1 MGFSVQ
7 EKLGKALEAGVRWGG
22 VEDINDPISDRLKLG
37 DSVRVVAEEKPV
49 VMLAPA
55 IDGSP

>member
-1 MGFSVQ
+1 M
-7 EKLGKALEAGVRWGG
+7 RWGG
-22 VEDINDPISDRLKLG
+22 VEDINDPISVRFKLG

-49 VMLAPA
+49 VMQAPS

>member
-1 MGFSVQ
+1 M
-7 EKLGKALEAGVRWGG
+7 RWGG
-22 VEDINDPISDRLKLG
+22 VEDINDPISVRLKLG

-49 VMLAPA
+49 VMLAPS